1 LEIGGGGK
9 GIYLFELDFEILKQV
24 ELEPTI
30 TMYSEYSSYPKIS
43 KDISFIINDTINFT
57 TVKSYIYSLTN
68 ELLINIELLDQ
79 FVLYI
84 IVQNEKL
91 FLKPDAK
98 LNLLQFIVALV
109 STCKYLKMAD

>member
-1 LEIGGGGK
+1 MCTQPRIKKTNSNGL
-9 GIYLFELDFEILKQV
+9 
-24 ELEPTI
+24 
-30 TMYSEYSSYPKIS
+30 
-43 KDISFIINDTINFT
+43 III
-57 TVKSYIYSLTN
+57 V
-68 ELLINIELLDQ
+68 LLDQ